1 MSSPPSA
8 VKYSQNKR
16 RYVTLVHCLHG
27 QEPGGSK
34 VTGKAAAPG
43 FRLSATAA
51 AADMLAFALIKRCN
65 LLIVASGVALTFRL
79 ILCPSK
85 SRRRHRQRLAV
96 ASNYWCHPESQL
108 TWLAGSL
115 TCCRVN
121 GIVRTHCW
129 TAGNKSRWAR
139 ALRRCREE
147 GWVKRRASWV
157 EC

>member
-16 RYVTLVHCLHG
+16 HYVTLVHCLHG
-27 QEPGGSK
+27 LQPGGSK
-34 VTGKAAAPG
+34 VTGKAPAPG

-51 AADMLAFALIKRCN
+51 AADMLAFALIKRCD
-65 LLIVASGVALTFRL
+65 LLIAASGVALTFRL

-85 SRRRHRQRLAV
+85 SRRRRHRQRLAV

-108 TWLAGSL
+108 TWLAGSPWL
-115 TCCRVN
+115 TCCQVN
-121 GIVRTHCW
+121 GVVRTHCR

-139 ALRRCREE
+139 ALRRCWEE
-147 GWVKRRASWV
+147 GWTQ
-157 EC
+157 EHHG